1 MDNKGIRET
10 LKNHK
15 CLTCDNLTYWD
26 WYGCKLRK
34 HTTKNG
40 FLHMG
45 KLKHCDSY
53 VERKGIR
60 DYCNGKEC
68 VFWCLDCTHYPK
80 SYDALH
86 VKYAKGVDTLAK
98 IKENQFPSIRVTD
111 KLREETDKA
120 AEIVDEKLSE
130 YIRKAV
136 EYRNNKV
143 LEGK

>member
-1 MDNKGIRET
+1 MKSLKSVKGNVRQLNQNNNDIS
-10 LKNHK
+10 H
-15 CLTCDNLTYWD
+15 D
-26 WYGCKLRK
+26 
-34 HTTKNG
+34 
-40 FLHMG
+40 
-45 KLKHCDSY
+45 
-53 VERKGIR
+53 
-60 DYCNGKEC
+60 
-68 VFWCLDCTHYPK
+68 
-80 SYDALH
+80 
-86 VKYAKGVDTLAK
+86 KYAKGVDTLAK